1 MDYLDNERFFHESSQ
16 EIQHPNRVYIIT
28 DGYRELAR
36 DYNEADALFTFN
48 RLDSESGMTLG
59 YIDEN
64 DIDHTNW
71 QYTMDL
77 LTIIA
82 EKK

>member
-1 MDYLDNERFFHESSQ
+1 MCDYLDNERFFHESSQ
-16 EIQHPNRVYIIT
+16 EIEHPNRVYIIT

-48 RLDSESGMTLG
+48 RLDAESGMTLG

-64 DIDHTNW
+64 DIDHQDWN
-71 QYTMDL
+71 YTMTL
-77 LTIIA
+77 LNVID
-82 EKK
+82 KK